1 MILQSSVNS
10 TTKCSVRMVTSL
22 TPQIPPNLHSSL
34 LTEMSF
40 VSFPS
45 DPNMMNAKQL
55 DQFKLN
61 YAEMIVE
68 GMDMDSLITFAV
80 ESIEQNIKDWDEDDV
95 KSEILD
101 YYGEETLMDLMPE
114 QPQPTTEIGALEST
128 ASDYGV
134 GK

>member
-1 MILQSSVNS
+1 
-10 TTKCSVRMVTSL
+10 MVTSL

-61 YAEMIVE
+61 YAEMIVD
-68 GMDMDSLITFAV
+68 GMDMDTLVTFAI

-95 KSEILD
+95 KEEILD

>member
-1 MILQSSVNS
+1 
-10 TTKCSVRMVTSL
+10 
-22 TPQIPPNLHSSL
+22 
-34 LTEMSF
+34 MSF
-40 VSFPS
+40 ISSPT
-45 DPNMMNAKQL
+45 DPNTMNAKQL

-61 YAEMIVE
+61 YAELIVE
-68 GMDMDSLITFAV
+68 GMDMDTLITLAV

-101 YYGEETLMDLMPE
+101 YYGEETLMDLMPTSS
-114 QPQPTTEIGALEST
+114 QQTTEIGALEAT

>member
-1 MILQSSVNS
+1 
-10 TTKCSVRMVTSL
+10 
-22 TPQIPPNLHSSL
+22 
-34 LTEMSF
+34 MSF
-40 VSFPS
+40 ISFPT
-45 DPNMMNAKQL
+45 DPNTMNAKQL

-61 YAEMIVE
+61 YAELIVE
-68 GMDMDSLITFAV
+68 GMDMDTLITFAV

-114 QPQPTTEIGALEST
+114 QPQSMTEIGALEAT
-128 ASDYGV
+128 APDYGV

>member
-1 MILQSSVNS
+1 
-10 TTKCSVRMVTSL
+10 
-22 TPQIPPNLHSSL
+22 
-34 LTEMSF
+34 MSF
-40 VSFPS
+40 ISFPT
-45 DPNMMNAKQL
+45 DPNVMNAKQL

-68 GMDMDSLITFAV
+68 GMDMDTLVTFAI

-114 QPQPTTEIGALEST
+114 QPQPMTEIGALEAT
-128 ASDYGV
+128 APDYGV

>member
-1 MILQSSVNS
+1 
-10 TTKCSVRMVTSL
+10 
-22 TPQIPPNLHSSL
+22 
-34 LTEMSF
+34 MSF
-40 VSFPS
+40 ISFPT
-45 DPNMMNAKQL
+45 DPNTMNAKQL

-61 YAEMIVE
+61 YAELIVE
-68 GMDMDSLITFAV
+68 GMDMDTLITFAV

-114 QPQPTTEIGALEST
+114 QSQQTTEIGGLE
-128 ASDYGV
+128 ANANDYGV

>member
-1 MILQSSVNS
+1 MTFAGNYQGPLYAPHPDL
-10 TTKCSVRMVTSL
+10 K
-22 TPQIPPNLHSSL
+22 
-34 LTEMSF
+34 
-40 VSFPS
+40 
-45 DPNMMNAKQL
+45 MNAKQL

-61 YAEMIVE
+61 YAELIVD
-68 GMDMDSLITFAV
+68 GMDMDTLVTFAI

-114 QPQPTTEIGALEST
+114 QPQEPTEIGKLEAT
-128 ASDYGV
+128 APDYGV

>member
-1 MILQSSVNS
+1 
-10 TTKCSVRMVTSL
+10 
-22 TPQIPPNLHSSL
+22 
-34 LTEMSF
+34 MSF
-40 VSFPS
+40 ISSPT
-45 DPNMMNAKQL
+45 DPNTMNAKQL

-61 YAEMIVE
+61 YAELIVE
-68 GMDMDSLITFAV
+68 GMDMDTLITFAV

-101 YYGEETLMDLMPE
+101 YYGEETLMDLMPTSL
-114 QPQPTTEIGALEST
+114 QQTTEIGALEAT

>member
-1 MILQSSVNS
+1 
-10 TTKCSVRMVTSL
+10 
-22 TPQIPPNLHSSL
+22 
-34 LTEMSF
+34 
-40 VSFPS
+40 
-45 DPNMMNAKQL
+45 MMNAKQL

-68 GMDMDSLITFAV
+68 GMDMDTLITFAV
-80 ESIEQNIKDWDEDDV
+80 ESIEQNIKDWAEDDV

-114 QPQPTTEIGALEST
+114 SVQEPTEIGKLEAT
-128 ASDYGV
+128 ADDYGV